1 MRARAARRHFGSAI
15 FPLALAQVYASPA
28 AADDAQARAS
38 RSYEDARKAFDGG
51 AYQAAAVGFERVFQ
65 EIPNGASMLAAS
77 RAWEKAGEPALAAD
91 DFRTALSVGDLR
103 PDEAAKA
110 KDRLSHLEAELG
122 WVQVLG
128 PDGTVLSL
136 AHVVAVRTPAKLH
149 ARPGPVTVIATLPD
163 GSRTTRSIVAE
174 VGNTITVD
182 LRPPVSEALPPP
194 PDVAPK
200 PEPQGMSPVRTA
212 AWITGGGA
220 VAAGITAAILAP
232 IYKKKDDDWNAVTNK
247 SATTSNIDQYNS
259 VVRLQVAT
267 DTAFLGACG
276 LAVASAVLFLVSLK
290 STPTSTSASS
300 AAHVSMGPGWIGVAG
315 SF

>member
-1 MRARAARRHFGSAI
+1 MRARAARRHFGSAVI
-15 FPLALAQVYASPA
+15 PLALAQVYASPA

-103 PDEAAKA
+103 PDEAARA
-110 KDRLSHLEAELG
+110 TDRLSHLEAELG

-136 AHVVAVRTPAKLH
+136 AHVEAVRTPAKVH
-149 ARPGPVTVIATLPD
+149 ARPGPVTVTATLPD
-163 GSRTTRSIVAE
+163 GTRTIRSIVVERA
-174 VGNTITVD
+174 NTITVD
-182 LRPPVSEALPPP
+182 LRPPAVL
-194 PDVAPK
+194 VAP
-200 PEPQGMSPVRTA
+200 PNVPPRLEPQGMTPLRTA

-220 VAAGITAAILAP
+220 VAAGITAAILAAVFKP
-232 IYKKKDDDWNAVTNK
+232 KFDAWNDLSTAQRTNQDQRNTVVT
-247 SATTSNIDQYNS
+247 
-259 VVRLQVAT
+259 LQIGT
-267 DTAFLGACG
+267 DTAFLAACG
-276 LAVASAVLFLVSLK
+276 LAVASATLFLVSAK
-290 STPTSTSASS
+290 STTTSSPASS
-300 AAHVSMGPGWIGVAG
+300 NARVNMGPGWIGVTG
-315 SF
+315 NF

>member
-1 MRARAARRHFGSAI
+1 VTFRPTPSLT
-15 FPLALAQVYASPA
+15 PASPRTPSAPHDSAGRSA
-28 AADDAQARAS
+28 AFRERMDPSRAGSGLCLVRNGGRRAS
-38 RSYEDARKAFDGG
+38 PR
-51 AYQAAAVGFERVFQ
+51 
-65 EIPNGASMLAAS
+65 LAILRGRAQGLRWS

-110 KDRLSHLEAELG
+110 TERLSHLEAELG

-136 AHVVAVRTPAKLH
+136 AHVVAVRTPAKVH

-174 VGNTITVD
+174 LGNTITVD
-182 LRPPVSEALPPP
+182 LRPPVSEAAPPP

-200 PEPQGMSPVRTA
+200 PEPQGMSPLRTA

-220 VAAGITAAILAP
+220 VAAGITAAILAAV
-232 IYKKKDDDWNAVTNK
+232 YKPKFDAWNDLPAAQRTNQ
-247 SATTSNIDQYNS
+247 DQRNS
-259 VVRLQVAT
+259 VVTLQIGT
-267 DTAFLGACG
+267 DTAFFAACG
-276 LAVASAVLFLVSLK
+276 LAVASATLFLVSAK
-290 STPTSTSASS
+290 STTTGSPAPS
-300 AAHVSMGPGWIGVAG
+300 AAYVNMGPGWIGVAG